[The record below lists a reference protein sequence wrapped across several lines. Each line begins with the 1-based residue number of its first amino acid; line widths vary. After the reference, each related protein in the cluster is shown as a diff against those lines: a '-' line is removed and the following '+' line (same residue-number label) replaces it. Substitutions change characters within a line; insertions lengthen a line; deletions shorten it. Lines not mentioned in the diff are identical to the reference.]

1 MGLAKNSKITE
12 KGDSFLIQ
20 DLIFM
25 KKLVLD
31 LSLYF
36 EVYGGWMIWCGCVF
50 DATGGV
56 TGGGWGD
63 RNGGVFKTT

>member
-1 MGLAKNSKITE
+1 
-12 KGDSFLIQ
+12 
-20 DLIFM
+20 M

-36 EVYGGWMIWCGCVF
+36 EVYDGWMIWCGCVF
-50 DATGGV
+50 DATRGV